1 MLLLLCRIKL
11 LIFKI
16 FIMKKKII
24 YGSLLAVAFVL
35 SFVFKAKNDEN
46 MQQAQ
51 LDPTILLS
59 WIGDIEIGTQNCVCK
74 GGSCSEANW
83 ISFRENCGST
93 TGGQAG
99 NTNWACGQVGGD
111 CN

>member
-1 MLLLLCRIKL
+1 MPSLLCRVKL

-16 FIMKKKII
+16 FIMKKKIV
-24 YGSLLAVAFVL
+24 YGSLLAIAFVL

-46 MQQAQ
+46 MQQAE
-51 LDPTILLS
+51 LDPTVLIS

-83 ISFRENCGST
+83 ISFRKACGDT
-93 TGGQAG
+93 TGWGG
-99 NTNWACGQVGGD
+99 NTNAACQQVDAGN